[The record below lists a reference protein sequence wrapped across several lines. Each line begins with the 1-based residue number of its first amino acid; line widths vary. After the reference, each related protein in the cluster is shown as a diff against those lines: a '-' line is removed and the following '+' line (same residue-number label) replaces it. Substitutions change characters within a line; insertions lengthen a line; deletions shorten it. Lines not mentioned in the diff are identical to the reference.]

1 MATSVLVEDKVVGN
15 KQASQKY
22 QLQLPSERLTVREL
36 ITLYVADQVDRFNQ
50 TPVDRSSRH
59 QSEEERILNPFRPTK
74 HTQRRDCEAECER
87 ALAAFG
93 ANSIFLLID
102 GNQVSDLDE
111 VITIKPNT
119 SVSFLRLVPLVGG

>member
-1 MATSVLVEDKVVGN
+1 MATSVLVEDKVAG

-22 QLQLPSERLTVREL
+22 QLQLPREQLTVREL
-36 ITLYVADQVDRFNQ
+36 INVYVQDQVDRFNS
-50 TPVDRSSRH
+50 TPIDRSSRH
-59 QSEEERILNPFRPTK
+59 QSDEERILNPSRPTQ

-93 ANSIFLLID
+93 ANNFFLLID
-102 GNQVSDLDE
+102 GNQVNDLDE

>member
-1 MATSVLVEDKVVGN
+1 MATLVLVEDKVAGS
-15 KQASQKY
+15 KQAKKY
-22 QLQLPSERLTVREL
+22 QLELPSERLTVREL
-36 ITLYVADQVDRFNQ
+36 ITLFVADQVDRFNE

-59 QSEEERILNPFRPTK
+59 QSEEERILNPLRPTK
-74 HTQRRDCEAECER
+74 HTQRRDCEAECQR
-87 ALAAFG
+87 ALVAFG

-111 VITIKPNT
+111 VITIKPST